1 MIMIARIIIING
13 KNNDNNNNNDDA
25 KKNKKLFDLNKV
37 FHALLQTAA
46 WSPQRNTKPPPLITI
61 QPSLSPNVLLR
72 YEVSKVG
79 KLRMFWN
86 F

>member
-13 KNNDNNNNNDDA
+13 KNNDNNNNNNDA

-46 WSPQRNTKPPPLITI
+46 
-61 QPSLSPNVLLR
+61 
-72 YEVSKVG
+72 
-79 KLRMFWN
+79 
-86 F
+86 

>member
-46 WSPQRNTKPPPLITI
+46 
-61 QPSLSPNVLLR
+61 
-72 YEVSKVG
+72 
-79 KLRMFWN
+79 
-86 F
+86 

>member
-13 KNNDNNNNNDDA
+13 KNNDNNNNNDA

-46 WSPQRNTKPPPLITI
+46 
-61 QPSLSPNVLLR
+61 
-72 YEVSKVG
+72 
-79 KLRMFWN
+79 
-86 F
+86 

>member
-13 KNNDNNNNNDDA
+13 KNNDNNNNDDA

-46 WSPQRNTKPPPLITI
+46 
-61 QPSLSPNVLLR
+61 
-72 YEVSKVG
+72 
-79 KLRMFWN
+79 
-86 F
+86 

>member
-13 KNNDNNNNNDDA
+13 KNNDNNNNNNNDA

-46 WSPQRNTKPPPLITI
+46 
-61 QPSLSPNVLLR
+61 
-72 YEVSKVG
+72 
-79 KLRMFWN
+79 
-86 F
+86 